1 MLHIRT
7 QSQLA
12 DLPTKAL
19 SAHQFHLLLFK
30 MNMINIHSPIH
41 LEGEYKSATKTK
53 RVDAPDK
60 QDGSSIK
67 KRKLKK
73 KIEATV
79 S

>member
-1 MLHIRT
+1 M
-7 QSQLA
+7 
-12 DLPTKAL
+12 
-19 SAHQFHLLLFK
+19 LLFK

-41 LEGEYKSATKTK
+41 LEGECKSATNTK